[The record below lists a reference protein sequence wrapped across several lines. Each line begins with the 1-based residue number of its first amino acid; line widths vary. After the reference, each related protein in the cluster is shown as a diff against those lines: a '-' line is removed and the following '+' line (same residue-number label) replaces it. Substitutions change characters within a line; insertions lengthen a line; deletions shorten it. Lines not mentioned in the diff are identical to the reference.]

1 MLTELLIQGLKPKEK
16 RYMKADKDGLY
27 IEVVPAGQK
36 YWWYLAYINGKRK
49 KISLGKWPEVSLKDA
64 RDLLVTKK
72 RENKI
77 ASFSPTVKE
86 VLMSEIVEEWFR
98 IKKISNYSDG
108 YKKRVRRWLNNY
120 ILPKFKNRPINSIT
134 SPEILEV
141 CRAIENEGMNE
152 LAHRVLNLYS
162 QIFRYAMPFYVQG
175 DPAAALSGKLVPIK
189 TKHFARVTDPRYVGI
204 LMADIE
210 KYPRHRVRNALL
222 MSAYTFCRP
231 GEIRRAEWSEIDLD
245 RSVWKIPPEKMKMR
259 RPHIVPLASQ
269 VVLLLKDQKSRLEV
283 SGLDGEYIFPSERGP
298 ARCMSENTV
307 RLALRT
313 LGYGADDM
321 TAHGFRGMASTLLNE
336 SGLWSVDAIELQLA
350 HVEGN
355 AVRAAYNEATLLPE
369 RTKMMQWYA
378 DELDR
383 LADIPKA

>member
-98 IKKISNYSDG
+98 IKISNFSDG

-120 ILPKFKNRPINSIT
+120 ILPKFRNRPINSIT

-189 TKHFARVTDPRYVGI
+189 TKHFARVTDPRDVGI
-204 LMADIE
+204 LMADIG

-269 VVLLLKDQKSRLEV
+269 VVSLLKDQKSRLEV